1 VTTSASQ
8 PGPATAGE
16 PLRVAADRL
25 DELRRRTP
33 DGDWETAG
41 LLASRPEVLARYAD
55 GTTEHVADARA
66 RTAAWIAG
74 LSPRVVGPLITWLRA
89 TADAVDAGALPE
101 ETDRGPGV
109 RRGRDRA
116 RRRVPMT
123 EPGPLGSGERR
134 CPSDARPL

>member
-1 VTTSASQ
+1 MTTS
-8 PGPATAGE
+8 PRRPATAGE
-16 PLRVAADRL
+16 ELRVAAHRL

-89 TADAVDAGALPE
+89 TADAVDAGVMPE
-101 ETDRGPGV
+101 ETATAARAFAAGV
-109 RRGRDRA
+109 
-116 RRRVPMT
+116 T
-123 EPGPLGSGERR
+123 EHVTGSR
-134 CPSDARPL
+134 